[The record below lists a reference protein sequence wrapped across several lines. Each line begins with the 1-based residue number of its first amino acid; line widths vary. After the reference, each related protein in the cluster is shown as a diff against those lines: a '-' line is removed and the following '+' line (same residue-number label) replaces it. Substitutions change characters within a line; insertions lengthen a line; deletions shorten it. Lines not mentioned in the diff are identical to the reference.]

1 MMEKVIKMEVK
12 KEETK
17 QKKSGNFSHYL
28 LHVLS
33 LLVGL
38 TIGYY
43 YHVVEEIKM
52 KSVVVPQKEVLK
64 SSVSIAIDDHDNL
77 MVVDKKSGQYTIYQ
91 DSIGYSIF
99 EMYASKIVS
108 TP

>member
-1 MMEKVIKMEVK
+1 MEKVIKLETK

-17 QKKSGNFSHYL
+17 SKVGNNFSHYL
-28 LHVLS
+28 LHFLA
-33 LLVGL
+33 LMVGL

-43 YHVVEEIKM
+43 YHVLEEIKM
-52 KSVVVPQKEVLK
+52 KNVESPQKEVLK

-77 MVVDKKSGQYTIYQ
+77 MVIDKKSGQYTIFQ
-91 DSIGYSIF
+91 DSVGHAIF
-99 EMYASKIVS
+99 QMYASKIIA